1 MHLLSCLEPVTY
13 RASLLVESAKSQGNF
28 SLFRRGGGVAGWRLR
43 GWGDGDGGFE
53 LSASAAVAHGGERGQ
68 EHEGGEEDEYAFRGG
83 ASGVGGVE
91 EHEKWGIMSG
101 EEGMSKSGLADL
113 FTKAS

>member
-1 MHLLSCLEPVTY
+1 MIRREAV
-13 RASLLVESAKSQGNF
+13 GN
-28 SLFRRGGGVAGWRLR
+28 GGGGELRLW

-53 LSASAAVAHGGERGQ
+53 LAASAAVAHGGERGQ

-83 ASGVGGVE
+83 ASGVGRVE
-91 EHEKWGIMSG
+91 EHEKWGIMSRG
-101 EEGMSKSGLADL
+101 RGMSKSGLADL

>member
-1 MHLLSCLEPVTY
+1 MPACALKALRAKGIFSFLGWVVGWLL
-13 RASLLVESAKSQGNF
+13 
-28 SLFRRGGGVAGWRLR
+28 RR
-43 GWGDGDGGFE
+43 WGDGDGGFE
-53 LSASAAVAHGGERGQ
+53 LAASAAVAHGRECGQ

-101 EEGMSKSGLADL
+101 EGGMSKSGLADL

>member
-1 MHLLSCLEPVTY
+1 M
-13 RASLLVESAKSQGNF
+13 
-28 SLFRRGGGVAGWRLR
+28 RRWEMGGELRLR

-53 LSASAAVAHGGERGQ
+53 LAASEAVAHGGECGQ

-91 EHEKWGIMSG
+91 EHEMWRIMSKG
-101 EEGMSKSGLADL
+101 GGDVEEW
-113 FTKAS
+113 AS

>member
-1 MHLLSCLEPVTY
+1 M
-13 RASLLVESAKSQGNF
+13 
-28 SLFRRGGGVAGWRLR
+28 RRWEMGGELRLR

-53 LSASAAVAHGGERGQ
+53 LAASAAVAHGGECGQ

-83 ASGVGGVE
+83 ASGVGRVE

-101 EEGMSKSGLADL
+101 EGGDVEEW
-113 FTKAS
+113 AS